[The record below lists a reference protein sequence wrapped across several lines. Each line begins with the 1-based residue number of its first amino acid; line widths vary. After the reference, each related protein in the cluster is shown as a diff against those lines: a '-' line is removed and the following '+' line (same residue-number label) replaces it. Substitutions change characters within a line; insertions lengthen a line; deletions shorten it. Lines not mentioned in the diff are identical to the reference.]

1 MIELSE
7 NAFPKTWEAMRE
19 AVAKGVTPGIVA
31 GLWRLNEPD
40 VFRACAVGN
49 RSLVPHV
56 LPMEVDTVF
65 DLASVTKVFATA
77 ALATLLVDRR
87 WIRWDTPVQSILP
100 AFKYPEIELRHLLT
114 HTAGFPAWKPF
125 WEELCAQF
133 APAAIQDIAV
143 SVRQAEMRK
152 RVFSAEPEAAPG
164 ERTLYSDISFQ
175 LLGFILEEVTGFD
188 FDEAVNR
195 YVWKPM
201 KIEGAFFRRVTRMS
215 ASQTLKKAAAT
226 ENSGWRGAILQ
237 GLVHDENCWA
247 MGGYSGHAGAFG
259 RVEDLLRFAR
269 AWFSGFVSRR
279 TLGEAWSREASGL
292 KTERTLGWET
302 PSRDGTA
309 SASELFS
316 PLSVGHLGF
325 TGTSIWID
333 PVAELAV
340 VLLTNR
346 VHPTRENIAIRAFRP
361 IFHRS
366 IRQDLMQQEI
376 TKRNI

>member
-7 NAFPKTWEAMRE
+7 GTFPRTWEAMRK
-19 AVAKGVTPGIVA
+19 AVADGVTPGMVA
-31 GLWRLNEPD
+31 GFWRLKEPD
-40 VFRACAVGN
+40 VFRASAVGS
-49 RSLVPHV
+49 RSLVPHM

-87 WIRWDTPVQSILP
+87 WIRWDTPIQSILP
-100 AFKYPEIELRHLLT
+100 AFRYPQVELRHLLT

-125 WEELCAQF
+125 WEELCRKF
-133 APAAIQDIAV
+133 SPMAIQDVEV
-143 SVRQAEMRK
+143 SVRQSEMRK
-152 RVFSAEPEAAPG
+152 LVFAADLEGAPG
-164 ERTLYSDISFQ
+164 ERTLYSDISHL
-175 LLGFILEEVTGFD
+175 LLGFVLEEVTGFD
-188 FDEAVNR
+188 FDEAVRR

-201 KIEGAFFRRVTRMS
+201 NIESAFFRRVTRMS
-215 ASQTLKKAAAT
+215 ASQPLKSAAAT

-259 RVEDLLRFAR
+259 RAEDLLRFAR
-269 AWFSGFVSRR
+269 GWFSGFVSRR
-279 TLGEAWSREASGL
+279 TRNEVWSREGSGL
-292 KTERTLGWET
+292 NTERTLGWET

-325 TGTSIWID
+325 TGTSLWID

-366 IRQDLMQQEI
+366 LRQDLKEI
-376 TKRNI
+376 R